1 MLLISQLKV
10 NIKAD
15 NSAEGL
21 LAVLSDKT
29 GIDKDNI
36 FDVVIRKK
44 SIDAR
49 KNPEIFY
56 VYSLSFNTDKQYHKR
71 LLSNKKLNISVYEPA
86 IYKFPEINITGE
98 IPEEKRPV
106 IIGSGPAGYMCGYK
120 LAQAGLRPIIIERGE
135 DADERKK
142 KIESFWTNDILDKN
156 SNVQFGEGGAGT
168 FSDGKLLT
176 GVNDKFGRSEEV
188 FRIYVENGA
197 PEEILYNAK
206 PHIGTDK
213 LTEMVK
219 NMRKFIETHGGEVRF
234 NSVFKQVDINYT
246 MLTEPVINSVVIKN
260 LTTDEEYEI
269 KTDTVVIATGHSS
282 RDTYK
287 MLHESGLAMTS
298 KPFAVGFRVQHPQ
311 SLIDKARYGSEDTGL
326 PPADYKLTFETPGGK
341 SVYSF
346 CMCPGG
352 YVINSSSRPG
362 YLVVNGMSYFARD
375 SKNANSAIIAA
386 VDEKTYGDGLFAG
399 MHFQEMIEKRAFDL
413 NGGKMTLQKLIDFK
427 NNIPSMSNGAP
438 GIDTEVT
445 PEVKGLYTYGN
456 LRTILPEEL
465 NLDIIQAFEDFGRK
479 IEGFDGDNVLLCG
492 VESRTSAP
500 LRILRDNET
509 LMSNISGIYPCGE
522 GAGYAGGITSAAIDG
537 LKVAEK
543 IAKVFSN
550 KQL

>member
-15 NSAEGL
+15 NSHEGL
-21 LAVLSDKT
+21 IKVLADKT
-29 GIDKDNI
+29 GIDKDNL
-36 FDVVIRKK
+36 FDVEIRKK

-56 VYSLSFNTDKQYHKR
+56 VYSISFNTDKQYHKR
-71 LLSNKKLNISVYEPA
+71 LLSSKKLNFSVYEPVE
-86 IYKFPEINITGE
+86 YKFPEVKISGD

-120 LAQAGLRPIIIERGE
+120 LAAAGLKPIIIERGE
-135 DADERKK
+135 DADSRKK
-142 KIESFWTNDILDKN
+142 NIENFWTNDILDRN

-168 FSDGKLLT
+168 FSDGKLLS
-176 GVNDKFGRSEEV
+176 GVSDKLGRCEEV
-188 FRIYVENGA
+188 FKIYVENGA
-197 PEEILYNAK
+197 PDEILYNAK

-219 NMRKFIETHGGEVRF
+219 NMRKFIEDHGGEVRF
-234 NSVFKQVDINYT
+234 NSLFTRVDINYT
-246 MLTEPVINSVVIKN
+246 MLTNPVINGVVIKD
-260 LTTDEEYEI
+260 LKTGEEYDI
-269 KTDTVVIATGHSS
+269 KTDTVVISTGHSS

-287 MLHESGLAMTS
+287 MLHEMGLAMTS

-326 PPADYKLTFETPGGK
+326 PPADYKLTYESPGGK

-399 MHFQEMIEKRAFDL
+399 MHFQELIEKRAFDL
-413 NGGKMTLQKLIDFK
+413 NGGKLTLQKLIDFK
-427 NNIPSMSNGAP
+427 NNIPSMSNGGP
-438 GIDTEVT
+438 GIDTEIT
-445 PEVKGLYTYGN
+445 PEVKGIYTYGN

-465 NLDIIQAFEDFGRK
+465 NLDIIQAFDDFGKK

-500 LRILRDNET
+500 IRILRDGET

-543 IAKVFSN
+543 IAEAYKP
-550 KQL
+550 

>member
-500 LRILRDNET
+500 LRILRDSET